1 MWSLGVTL
9 GQRYELEERVGA
21 GGFSEV
27 WRARDLVLNRPV
39 AVKLLHVG
47 YVHDAEALAR
57 FRAEARHAGSLAH
70 GNIAR
75 VYDYGELD
83 PPYLVM
89 ELIDGPSLSR
99 VLASGP
105 LDPVRAMDLVAQAAA
120 GLEAAH
126 AGGLVHRDIK
136 PGNLLLAPGGI
147 VKVTDFGISQAV
159 GSAPVTSTGLVVG
172 TPGYLAPE
180 RASGAS
186 ATAASDLYSLG
197 VVAYECL
204 TGVPPFA
211 GAPLEVALAH
221 VIRPLPGLPE
231 SVPADVAALVTQLT
245 AKDPAD
251 RPASAGEVARRARQL
266 GDRLVSGFSS
276 AASWPDNVPALT
288 DEPRTPE
295 LRAAPVPGSSSSR
308 LRRGVAMAGVGVAV
322 ALIALFGLA
331 GGSIRGSGSAGH
343 PVVTPSS
350 NSSTPKPSNSST
362 PRLRTVLTVDVN
374 AASLIG
380 QPVSLAVRQLRQ
392 QKMIP
397 RVLWQ
402 ATDQQQPGHVTAIR
416 PAGRRPVG
424 SIVTVVGA
432 LGVPA
437 SAGPSH
443 QAGDPNGNGGNGKR
457 QRQRQGQRQGQG
469 QRRGQRQR
477 VDLSRAKV
485 PPLKDQVRPWVERG
499 MTYPEP
505 SELVMRVRFPSSALA
520 FHGCW
525 SAAIPATLM
534 NSPMAISS
542 WSRGFDQCTQF
553 SRIT

>member
-1 MWSLGVTL
+1 MWSFGVTL

-47 YVHDAEALAR
+47 YIQDAEALAR
-57 FRAEARHAGSLAH
+57 FQAEARHAGSLAH
-70 GNIAR
+70 ENIAR

-89 ELIDGPSLSR
+89 ELVDGPSMAR
-99 VLASGP
+99 MLASGP
-105 LDPVRAMDLVAQAAA
+105 VDPMRAMDLVAQAAA

-126 AGGLVHRDIK
+126 VGGLVHRDIK

-147 VKVTDFGISQAV
+147 VKITDFGISQSV
-159 GSAPVTSTGLVVG
+159 GSAPVTSTGLIVG

-186 ATAASDLYSLG
+186 ATPISDLYSLG

-211 GAPLEVALAH
+211 GTPLEVALAH
-221 VIRPLPGLPE
+221 VIRPFPSLPE
-231 SVPADVAALVTQLT
+231 CVPADVAALVMQLT

-251 RPASAGEVARRARQL
+251 RPASAGEVARRARRL
-266 GDRLVSGFSS
+266 GDRLVSGSSS
-276 AASWPDNVPALT
+276 AASRPDNVPALT

-295 LRAAPVPGSSSSR
+295 YRAAPVPGRSSSQ
-308 LRRGVAMAGVGVAV
+308 LRRGVAMAMAGIAV
-322 ALIALFGLA
+322 ALIALFTLA
-331 GGSIRGSGSAGH
+331 GGSIRDSGSAGH

-350 NSSTPKPSNSST
+350 SSSTPK
-362 PRLRTVLTVDVN
+362 LRTVLTVDVN
-374 AASLIG
+374 AASLVG
-380 QPVSLAVRQLRQ
+380 QPVSLAVRRLRQ

-402 ATDQQQPGHVTAIR
+402 ATDQQQPGHVTAIQ

-437 SAGPSH
+437 GAGTSS
-443 QAGDPNGNGGNGKR
+443 QADDPNGNGTDDGNGNGK
-457 QRQRQGQRQGQG
+457 GKGKG
-469 QRRGQRQR
+469 NG
-477 VDLSRAKV
+477 KV
-485 PPLKDQVRPWVERG
+485 SGEGEGNGND
-499 MTYPEP
+499 
-505 SELVMRVRFPSSALA
+505 
-520 FHGCW
+520 
-525 SAAIPATLM
+525 
-534 NSPMAISS
+534 
-542 WSRGFDQCTQF
+542 
-553 SRIT
+553 